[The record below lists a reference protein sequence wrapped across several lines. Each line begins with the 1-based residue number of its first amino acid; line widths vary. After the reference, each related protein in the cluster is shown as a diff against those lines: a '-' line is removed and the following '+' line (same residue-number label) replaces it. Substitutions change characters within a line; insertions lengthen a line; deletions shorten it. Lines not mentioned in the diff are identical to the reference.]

1 MLDSMFDTLS
11 PEFTAWLADAPEPD
25 WSEHP
30 VYSTMVPAVERLAE
44 LLERAPAA
52 RPTGELARMDA
63 RSLPAGARL
72 DLLAVLQEQ
81 KNWIDAVQAQV
92 LAEIDVT
99 DASPLKLSQEA
110 VSLALKVPAPTA
122 QAKLRTG
129 RTLVRELPRTLR
141 LLASGVISAR
151 HAEVITEAAWKL
163 EPDVVNAFEGAVLE
177 RAGEQTVAQLRQAVR
192 RVAIALDPAT
202 EQQRHLKALAD
213 RKVGFQP
220 VDDGMVQLPVLLGAA
235 QGQSIFTRLTA
246 AARLLP
252 SHDVRTMDQKRADLL
267 VDAVLAGLPHD
278 ALPELQGRRP
288 SIQVV
293 VSADT
298 LLGLDDEPADLAG
311 YGPITAE
318 TARRLAAD
326 ASGTWRRLLT
336 DPDTGRLLDISQDS
350 YRPSQRLRDFVAARD
365 GVCSFPTCCQPGY
378 RCEYEHITPYGRGGQ
393 TCRCNGAL
401 ACKRH
406 NLCKIDTGWAYRYD
420 SDGSFTWTDDTGHS
434 YRSHPPKRWGRAEP
448 CAPPERA
455 TVEEVHAREDQAFAT
470 LRARLQGELT
480 HARAQGD
487 PARIRDA
494 VNAISAA
501 DRQRARQLDHRAD
514 PSRPPF

>member
-1 MLDSMFDTLS
+1 MRKDAGAAILDSMFDTLS
-11 PEFTAWLADAPEPD
+11 PDLEAWLADVPEPD

-30 VYSTMVPAVERLAE
+30 VYAAMVPPVERLAE
-44 LLERAPAA
+44 LLELAPGA

-63 RSLPAGARL
+63 RSLPAGARI
-72 DLLAVLQEQ
+72 DLLAALQEQ
-81 KNWIDAVQAQV
+81 KNWIEAVQAQV
-92 LAEIDVT
+92 LAEIDAADT
-99 DASPLKLSQEA
+99 TTLQLSQEA
-110 VSLALKVPAPTA
+110 VSLVLKVPVPTA
-122 QAKLRTG
+122 QARLRTG

-141 LLASGVISAR
+141 LLTTGAISAR

-163 EPDVVNAFEGAVLE
+163 EPSLVGALEDAVIE
-177 RAGEQTVAQLRQAVR
+177 RAADQTVSQLRQAVR
-192 RVAIALDPAT
+192 RAVISLDPAT
-202 EQQRHLKALAD
+202 EQQRHQKALAD
-213 RKVGFQP
+213 RTVGFQP

-235 QGQSIFTRLTA
+235 EGQAVYTRLTA
-246 AARLLP
+246 AAKLLP
-252 SHDVRTMDQKRADLL
+252 AHDVRTMDQKRADLL
-267 VDAVLAGLPHD
+267 VDAVLSGLPHD

-336 DPDTGRLLDISQDS
+336 DPDTGQLLDISAGS

-365 GVCSFPTCCQPGY
+365 GVCSFPTCNQPGY

-393 TCRCNGAL
+393 TWRCNGAL

-406 NLCKIDTGWAYRYD
+406 NLCKINTGWGYSYNP
-420 SDGSFTWTDDTGHS
+420 DGSFTWTDDTGHR
-434 YRSHPPKRWGRAEP
+434 YRGHPPTRWGRARP
-448 CAPPERA
+448 TAPPQLPAASRPLA
-455 TVEEVHAREDQAFAT
+455 HQAYPT
-470 LRARLQGELT
+470 
-480 HARAQGD
+480 
-487 PARIRDA
+487 
-494 VNAISAA
+494 
-501 DRQRARQLDHRAD
+501 
-514 PSRPPF
+514 RPPF